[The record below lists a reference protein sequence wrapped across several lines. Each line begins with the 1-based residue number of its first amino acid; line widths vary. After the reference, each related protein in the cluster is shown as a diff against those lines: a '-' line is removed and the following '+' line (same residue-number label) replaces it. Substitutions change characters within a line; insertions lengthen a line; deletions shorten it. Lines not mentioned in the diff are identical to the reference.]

1 MIITF
6 SKNPFIKFRVWFY
19 NNIIYSFK
27 NYYYKHKKTHY
38 QCCVCGEIVAPYF
51 EESEEEQ
58 YNVLTD
64 DYGWHRLDNGK
75 YNRWICH
82 HCADHGYAWSNDTS
96 ELPDREYKWEEWEE
110 IVKKNNERILNKIKE
125 KDLDYYNY
133 WFNYEDLED

>member
-38 QCCVCGEIVAPYF
+38 QCCVCGEIIAPYF
-51 EESEEEQ
+51 KDPEEEQ
-58 YNVLTD
+58 YSVLTD
-64 DYGWHRLDNGK
+64 DYGWHKLDNGK

-82 HCADHGYAWSNDTS
+82 HCADHGFAWSDDPAEFPN
-96 ELPDREYKWEEWEE
+96 REYKWEEWEE
-110 IVKKNNERILNKIKE
+110 IVKESNERILNKIKE

-133 WFNYEDLED
+133 WFNYED

>member
-51 EESEEEQ
+51 EDSKEEQ
-58 YNVLTD
+58 YSVLTD
-64 DYGWHRLDNGK
+64 DYGWHKLDNGK

-82 HCADHGYAWSNDTS
+82 HCADHGYAWSGDTN
-96 ELPDREYKWEEWEE
+96 ELSDREYKWEEWEE
-110 IVKKNNERILNKIKE
+110 IVKENNERILNKIKE